1 MYVFGGRTEEG
12 TDLGDLAAFRISSR
26 RWYTFQNMGP
36 SPSPRS
42 GHSMSAY
49 GKQIIVLAGEPS
61 SAPRDPAELSMVYVL
76 DTAKIRYPNDA
87 LPSASEGKQPNS
99 PIRRPSQEAKSFFPA
114 KRSQSREGQAPITG
128 YVRSTESPMGGP
140 GVGGPVQ
147 RPDFARPDGGSNNS
161 SRPPRASVAQAPSGP
176 PPPGQPP
183 NPRMNGVVSPIESA
197 KGPPP
202 HQRPPLDTFVT
213 APSVKEMQKENTR
226 PSREESPATH
236 GRRTPTQQVQ
246 AKAKAMEAGEAAPMM
261 SAGPARQRSIRSQR
275 AQGSIDSTEDGAL
288 GRSNSSKHHSD
299 GHGSMR
305 SIGDEPK
312 SPKLNAHQEALVKEI
327 ETTKRTNA
335 WYVSEL
341 ALAKKAGYHGA
352 PSASPTFDER
362 AVGQFSDDD
371 KPLIEAFMTM
381 RSELVKMQQAMEHQS
396 SSTARKIAEVEQQ
409 RDAAVTEAAY
419 ARAKLAAH
427 GGSQRSTPQPD
438 GLDDSDRSTDIS
450 RRLAL
455 ALAASHD
462 HKSKYEHLTNELHIE
477 RKAREAAEEAADATH
492 RRLEDMSH
500 DRNPAELEGLRAD
513 LHEAQGTARSEATL
527 RADAEEKLRMLQLDH
542 ESMSQSHESTSSRLK
557 DHLISIAAL
566 EAAVAASTNKANL
579 FERQVEDERSQR
591 EMTEQ
596 KLRQLRSE
604 HEEQTTELEHTS
616 KRLRDAEELADHHAK
631 EASTHREALVVGL
644 ANLSNTGPDSPR
656 DTKPDQR
663 LAALQES
670 AERSNALVKQHQAAA
685 DSAAQ
690 KLRAAEE
697 RIAGLEAYQEQSSR
711 EGLQIRRQH
720 QSALRD
726 AQRYQT
732 ELREIRGTL
741 ESHQRDASALAVQHG
756 ALKDLLGERGMNMSD
771 TRRSPVFGESP
782 ASRFGTPEQG
792 KLRELEGQL
801 QSSLKAHDETKA
813 QFENRMHEADSTYR
827 EKLEQLENDYQS
839 AVHYVK
845 GTEKMLKKMKEELT
859 KYKSVNSQLQT
870 ELESVRGGAAATG
883 AESAAWATERDNLQT
898 SIDEIKS
905 SMTTQISS
913 LETNLASVQKELVIA
928 QEESATRKDEHEK
941 LTKSTQQ
948 AERELHDLKSENS
961 MLQSQVEEAEE
972 RVNMLLEQVGT
983 SVSNYRRQ
991 SQIQPT
997 GANGISHNR
1006 DQSINTMTDASSHG
1020 DEDDSNDARG
1030 SVALDNLASEL
1041 ETLRTQWES
1050 TSRNNYRLSNQFDFE
1065 RTPTRETGGGEL
1077 SDSLTNWR
1085 RRLDEEEKVGGSPS
1099 SASSKS

>member
-42 GHSMSAY
+42 GHSMTAY

-87 LPSASEGKQPNS
+87 PPSATDGKQPNS
-99 PIRRPSQEAKSFFPA
+99 PTRRPSQEAKSAFPP
-114 KRSQSREGQAPITG
+114 KRSLSREGQAPIQG
-128 YVRSTESPMGGP
+128 YARATESPMGGSIQ
-140 GVGGPVQ
+140 GGPVQ
-147 RPDFARPDGGSNNS
+147 RPDLARPDGGWSKD
-161 SRPPRASVAQAPSGP
+161 SRPPRASVAQAPSEP
-176 PPPGQPP
+176 PPQGQAP
-183 NPRMNGVVSPIESA
+183 NPRMNGVSPTENI
-197 KGPPP
+197 KGPSSN
-202 HQRPPLDTFVT
+202 QRPPLDTFVT
-213 APSVKEMQKENTR
+213 APLVKEMHKENPR
-226 PSREESPATH
+226 PNREESPATH
-236 GRRTPTQQVQ
+236 GRRTPTEQVQ

-261 SAGPARQRSIRSQR
+261 SAGPARQRSLRSQR
-275 AQGSIDSTEDGAL
+275 AQGSIDSTEHGAL
-288 GRSNSSKHHSD
+288 GRPSSSKHHSD

-312 SPKLNAHQEALVKEI
+312 SPKLNAHQEALVKEL

-335 WYVSEL
+335 WYASEL

-352 PSASPTFDER
+352 TSSSPTFDER

-381 RSELVKMQQAMEHQS
+381 RSELVTMQQAMEQQS
-396 SSTARKIAEVEQQ
+396 SSTARRIAEVEQQ

-438 GLDDSDRSTDIS
+438 ALDDSDRSTDIS

-455 ALAASHD
+455 ALAASND
-462 HKSKYEHLTNELHIE
+462 HRSRYEHLSNELTTE
-477 RKAREAAEEAADATH
+477 RRAREAAEEAAEAAH

-527 RADAEEKLRMLQLDH
+527 RAEAEERLRMLQLDH
-542 ESMSQSHESTSSRLK
+542 ESVSQSHESTSSRLK
-557 DHLISIAAL
+557 DHLTSIAAL
-566 EAAVAASTNKANL
+566 EAALAASTSKANL
-579 FERQVEDERSQR
+579 FERQIEDERSQR
-591 EMTEQ
+591 EMAEQ

-604 HEEQTTELEHTS
+604 HEERTTELEHTS
-616 KRLRDAEELADHHAK
+616 KRLRDTEELADHHAK

-644 ANLSNTGPDSPR
+644 ANLSNTGHESTRNMTPDP
-656 DTKPDQR
+656 R

-670 AERSNALVKQHQAAA
+670 AERSNALVKQHQASA

-726 AQRYQT
+726 AQRYQS
-732 ELREIRGTL
+732 ELREVRGIL

-771 TRRSPVFGESP
+771 TRRSPVFGDSP

-792 KLRELEGQL
+792 KLKELEAQL
-801 QSSLKAHDETKA
+801 QNSLKAHDETKTH
-813 QFENRMHEADSTYR
+813 FESRMQEADSTYR

-870 ELESVRGGAAATG
+870 ELESSRSGAEATG
-883 AESAAWATERDNLQT
+883 AESAAWATERDNLQS

-905 SMTTQISS
+905 SMSTQISS
-913 LETNLASVQKELVIA
+913 LEANLASVRRELAVA
-928 QEESATRKDEHEK
+928 QEEGAKRKDEHEQ
-941 LTKSTQQ
+941 LTRSTQQ
-948 AERELHDLKSENS
+948 AEKELHELRSENS
-961 MLQSQVEEAEE
+961 MLQNQVEEAEK

-991 SQIQPT
+991 SQLPA

-1006 DQSINTMTDASSHG
+1006 DHSISTMTDTSSHG
-1020 DEDDSNDARG
+1020 DEEDPNDARG

-1065 RTPTRETGGGEL
+1065 RTPTRETGGGEM
-1077 SDSLTNWR
+1077 SDSLANWR
-1085 RRLDEEEKVGGSPS
+1085 RRLDEEEKGPS
-1099 SASSKS
+1099 SSAAPKV